1 VSVSKEGFSTFMQV
15 SFSPKNTCT
24 FLGFGE
30 KGDTHDYTYF
40 CNGVYEIGRTD
51 KVKLDSGK

>member
-51 KVKLDSGK
+51 KVKLDK